1 LLAIEICKLRG
12 IRKAKVMSVEDAW
25 FRKDRFDTIIMMGNN
40 FGLLGGFRK
49 ARRLLKRFHRMTSKD
64 AVIVAET
71 RDPYKTEKRVH
82 LEYHRLN
89 RRRRRMAGQVRIRIR
104 FEKCATGWF
113 DYLFV
118 SKDEMKEILRGT
130 GWKIRQFID
139 SKNSQYVAI
148 IGK

>member
-1 LLAIEICKLRG
+1 MEICELRVS
-12 IRKAKVMSVEDAW
+12 RKTKILSVEDAW
-25 FRKDRFDTIIMMGNN
+25 FRQGRFDTIVMIGSKS
-40 FGLLGGFRK
+40 GLLGGFEK
-49 ARRLLKRFHRMTSKD
+49 ARRLLKRLHGMISKD
-64 AVIVAET
+64 AVVVT
-71 RDPYKTEKRVH
+71 RTLDPYRTKKRVH

-89 RRRRRMAGQVRIRIR
+89 RRRRRMAGQVRIRTR
-104 FEKCATGWF
+104 FEKSAAGWF